1 MDAQKESRR
10 NKFVRIAEARTNKII
25 NMIQLLG
32 NCSNYGVYEY
42 SEVDIDK
49 IFNAIETELKETR
62 KRFNKAEPKKTK
74 QFTLE

>member
-32 NCSNYGVYEY
+32 NCSNSGVYEY

>member
-10 NKFVRIAEARTNKII
+10 SKFVRIAEARTNKII

-32 NCSNYGVYEY
+32 NCSNSGVYEY

-62 KRFNKAEPKKTK
+62 KRFSKAEPKKAK